1 MIIVRRALLLVLTA
15 ASATAASAGPAPAS
29 GRIAILTSVLPLR
42 EFAAAVV
49 GDRGEAGLL
58 LPPGASVHNWQ
69 PRPGDILKLAST
81 DLFISVGAGL
91 EPWLPEVLASVPAG
105 RLRVLEVSRGLDL
118 LAAAEGEEDRHGHG
132 AWDPHLWL
140 DFGLDR
146 TVVEKIVAALSGIDP
161 AGTDAFRRNADA
173 LEERLGRLD
182 ARFSEGLKGCAGKT
196 FVVAGHAAFGY
207 LARRYGLNQRALYG
221 LSPDAQ
227 PRPQQMIEVVEY
239 CRRQSVRTV
248 FFENSVPPDLA
259 RTLAAEIGGR
269 VLVLQSGHSPTRE
282 QVMNRVGF
290 FDMMEQNLQ
299 SLRDGLGC
307 R

>member
-1 MIIVRRALLLVLTA
+1 MRVIHRTIVLALSA
-15 ASATAASAGPAPAS
+15 ALAGPALAA
-29 GRIAILTSVLPLR
+29 GRVTVLTSILPLQ

-49 GDRGEAGLL
+49 GERGEAALL
-58 LPPGASVHNWQ
+58 LPPGAGVHNWQ
-69 PRPGDILKLAST
+69 PRPGDILRLASA

-91 EPWLPEVLASVPAG
+91 EPWLQDVLRSVPAG
-105 RLRVLEVSRGLDL
+105 RLRTLEVSRGLDL
-118 LAAAEGEEDRHGHG
+118 LPSGDAEGNEEGHRHG

-146 TVVEKIVAALSGIDP
+146 AVVEKIVVALSEIDP
-161 AGTDAFRRNADA
+161 AGTALFRRNADD
-173 LEERLGRLD
+173 LEERLRRLD

-207 LARRYGLNQRALYG
+207 LARRYGLAQKALYG
-221 LSPDAQ
+221 LSPDAA
-227 PRPQQMIEVVEY
+227 PRPQQMMDIIDY
-239 CRRQSVRTV
+239 CRREGVRAV

-269 VLVLQSGHSPTRE
+269 VLVLQAAHSPTRD

-299 SLRDGLGC
+299 SLRDGLDC

>member
-1 MIIVRRALLLVLTA
+1 MRTFRVALVLALSA
-15 ASATAASAGPAPAS
+15 ALAGPARAA
-29 GRIAILTSVLPLR
+29 GRITVLTSVLPLQ

-69 PRPGDILKLAST
+69 PRPGDILKLASA

-91 EPWLPEVLASVPAG
+91 EPWLDDVLKSVPPG
-105 RLRVLEVSRGLDL
+105 TLRLLEVSRGLEL
-118 LAAAEGEEDRHGHG
+118 LPAGADDHEGTADEHGHG
-132 AWDPHLWL
+132 AWDPHFWL

-146 TVVEKIVAALSGIDP
+146 AVVEKIVAALSEVDP
-161 AGTDAFRRNADA
+161 SGSASFRRNADA
-173 LEERLGRLD
+173 LEERLRLLD
-182 ARFSEGLKGCAGKT
+182 ARFSEALKGCAGKT

-207 LARRYGLNQRALYG
+207 LARRYGLVQKALYG

-227 PRPQQMIEVVEY
+227 PRPRQMMDMVDY
-239 CRRQSVRTV
+239 CRREGLRTV
-248 FFENSVPPDLA
+248 FFETSVPPDLA

-269 VLVLQSGHSPTRE
+269 VLVLYAGHSPTRE

-290 FDMMEQNLQ
+290 FDMMEHDLQ

>member
-1 MIIVRRALLLVLTA
+1 MRIIRGTLVLALFA
-15 ASATAASAGPAPAS
+15 ALAGPALAA
-29 GRIAILTSVLPLR
+29 GRVAVLTSILPLQ

-69 PRPGDILKLAST
+69 PRPGDILKLASA

-91 EPWLPEVLASVPAG
+91 EPWLEDVLRSVPTG
-105 RLRVLEVSRGLDL
+105 RLRLLEVSGGLGL
-118 LAAAEGEEDRHGHG
+118 LRSGDAEGKGDGHGHG

-146 TVVEKIVAALSGIDP
+146 AVVEKIVAALSVIDP
-161 AGTDAFRRNADA
+161 AGAASFRRNADG
-173 LEERLGRLD
+173 LEERLRGLD
-182 ARFSEGLKGCAGKT
+182 ARFSEALKGCAGKT

-207 LARRYGLNQRALYG
+207 LAKRYGLTQRALYG

-227 PRPQQMIEVVEY
+227 PRPQQMMEVVDY
-239 CRRQSVRTV
+239 CRREGVRTV

-269 VLVLQSGHSPTRE
+269 VLVLQAGHSPTRD
-282 QVMNRVGF
+282 QVMNKVGF

-299 SLRDGLGC
+299 NLRDGLGC